1 MENLMTT
8 LNIKIVDLDATAS
21 TILVKYTSEKS
32 LLPIDAY
39 APTGFQITSSS
50 VISPETFIESVRAQI
65 SYYVAVRD
73 AIEAQAGSLDLA
85 SWVGFETSVEAADVV
100 DPAAAAQIVAG
111 LNDPEVEL

>member
-1 MENLMTT
+1 MAT
-8 LNIKIVDLDATAS
+8 LNIKIVDIDETAS

-39 APTGFQITSSS
+39 APTGFQLTSPS
-50 VISPETFIESVRAQI
+50 VTSPETFIESIRSQI

-73 AIEAQAGSLDLA
+73 AIESQAGTLDLE
-85 SWVGFETSVEAADVV
+85 SWVGFETNVEAADVI

-111 LNDPEVEL
+111 LNDPEVQL

>member
-1 MENLMTT
+1 MAT
-8 LNIKIVDLDATAS
+8 LNIKIVDIDETAG

-39 APTGFQITSSS
+39 APTGFQITSPS
-50 VISPETFIESVRAQI
+50 VTTPETFIESIRAQI

-73 AIEAQAGSLDLA
+73 AIETQIGDLDFS
-85 SWVGFETSVEAADVV
+85 SWIGFEANVEAADVV

-111 LNDPEVEL
+111 LNDPEVQL